1 MAHASAIDLIGIEK
15 RFGDVHAN
23 KDVTLSIAR
32 GSIHGI
38 VGENGAGKS
47 TLMSILY
54 GFYEADRGSIRING
68 ENVVIRSPKH
78 AIALGIGMV
87 HQHFM
92 LVDPLSVLDNIML
105 GAEGGWRLAPA
116 ASSLRAKFK
125 RIAADYGLSVNP
137 DAVVADLPV
146 GLQQRVEILKALV
159 REAQILI
166 LDEPTAV
173 LTPDEADHLFALLR
187 VLRDEGKTILLITH
201 KLEEIMHVTDH
212 VSVMRRGALIATY
225 ETAKTTG
232 RPTMAAANSAAL
244 VFATYETAKTNAA
257 ELAAAMVGRPV
268 LFNIVKGAAKPGKE
282 RLVIDHLTICDGHGQ
297 ERVHDL
303 SFAIRAGEI
312 LGLAGVSGNGQSE
325 VLEALAGL
333 RAPKAGRILMDG
345 VDLVATKSNPSER
358 RAMGLL
364 HIPEDRLKMGLVSSF
379 SAAESMILGFQ
390 SDDDLGFGPMLDPA
404 RVLQNAED
412 HMRNFDV
419 RPQTPH
425 LKTAKFSGGNQ
436 QKLVLAREIEHH
448 PKVLLVGQPTRGVD
462 VGAIEFIHKRL
473 IALRDAG
480 VAILLVSVE
489 LSEIL
494 SLSDRI
500 IVMCD
505 GRITGERTPETTHE
519 RDLGL
524 LMAGVK
530 DHAA

>member
-1 MAHASAIDLIGIEK
+1 MAQAPAIDLIGIEK

-23 KDVTLSIAR
+23 QDVTLSVAQ

-68 ENVVIRSPKH
+68 QSVIIRSPKH

-92 LVDPLSVLDNIML
+92 LIDTLSVLDNIML
-105 GAEGGWRLAPA
+105 GAEEGWRLAPA
-116 ASSLRAKFK
+116 SAALRAKLK
-125 RIAADYGLSVNP
+125 RIADDYGLAVDP
-137 DAVVADLPV
+137 DALIDDLPV

-159 REAQILI
+159 RDAQILI

-173 LTPDEADHLFALLR
+173 LTPDEADQLFALLR

-212 VSVMRRGALIATY
+212 VSVMRRGALIATF
-225 ETAKTTG
+225 ETANT
-232 RPTMAAANSAAL
+232 SAP
-244 VFATYETAKTNAA
+244 
-257 ELAAAMVGRPV
+257 ELAEAMVGRPV
-268 LFNIVKGAAKPGKE
+268 LFDLVKGPSNPGVE
-282 RLVIDHLTICDGHGQ
+282 RLVVDQLSVCDLHGN
-297 ERVHDL
+297 ERVHGV
-303 SFAIRAGEI
+303 SFTIRAGEI
-312 LGLAGVSGNGQSE
+312 LGLAGVSGNGQSDL
-325 VLEALAGL
+325 LEALAGL
-333 RAPKAGRILMDG
+333 RAPKAGHIVLDG
-345 VDLVATKSNPSER
+345 VDLVTARANPSQR

-364 HIPEDRLKMGLVSSF
+364 HIPEDRLKMGLVPSF

-390 SDDDLGFGPMLDPA
+390 SDEDLGLGPLLDPA
-404 RVLQNAED
+404 CVLNLADDQ
-412 HMRNFDV
+412 MRKFDV
-419 RPQTPH
+419 RPQAPD
-425 LKTAKFSGGNQ
+425 LKTSKFSGGNQ
-436 QKLVLAREIEHH
+436 QKIVLAREIEHH

-505 GRITGERTPETTHE
+505 GVITGERTPQTTHE

>member
-212 VSVMRRGALIATY
+212 VSVMRRGALI
-225 ETAKTTG
+225 
-232 RPTMAAANSAAL
+232 
-244 VFATYETAKTNAA
+244 ATYETAKTNAA